1 MKPGQEED
9 KLMWLNDEIINFY
22 MRMLIDKEN
31 SHEGIESSFAL
42 ETHFY
47 EKLMDL
53 NKTKMYSYDKVTRW
67 TKKRNI
73 FKLKRLYLPI
83 NIRRMHWFLVVILMQ
98 VKRIVVYDPMGLQ
111 EAKGKAI
118 YCDNLMLVIKSL
130 EIKNKLKYSS
140 R

>member
-1 MKPGQEED
+1 
-9 KLMWLNDEIINFY
+9 MWLNDEIINFY
-22 MRMLIDKEN
+22 LCMLIDKEN

-42 ETHFY
+42 GTHFY
-47 EKLMDL
+47 EKLMDVD
-53 NKTKMYSYDKVTRW
+53 NKKMYSYDKVTRW

-83 NIRRMHWFLVVILMQ
+83 NVAFRHWFFVVILMQ
-98 VKRIVVYDPMGLQ
+98 VKRIVVYDPEGLQ
-111 EAKGKAI
+111 AAKGKAI

>member
-1 MKPGQEED
+1 
-9 KLMWLNDEIINFY
+9 MWLNDEIINFY
-22 MRMLIDKEN
+22 MCMLIDKEN
-31 SHEGIESSFAL
+31 SHEGIESSFAI

-47 EKLMDL
+47 EKLMDEK
-53 NKTKMYSYDKVTRW
+53 NKKMYSYDKVKRW

-83 NIRRMHWFLVVILMQ
+83 NVAFSHWFFVVILMQ

-118 YCDNLMLVIKSL
+118 YCDNLMLVNPL
-130 EIKNKLKYSS
+130 KLRTNLSIQVGNY
-140 R
+140 